1 LYPLPLNSNSK
12 ESLIRIQFDVQGG
25 NGISDQ
31 FLNYG
36 SVITEPT
43 VPTKDGYFFLY
54 WFNDFPE
61 FAYDFSSLV
70 YSPITLTAIW
80 ENFILTPAQFHINI
94 DRSIDSVNK
103 EIYVD
108 GVMQVKETQKPWL
121 FTELA
126 LELRGRGN
134 GSSWGY
140 EQKGYRLKLKEKVS
154 FFGEQASRHWVLIP
168 GGHDFGIIRN
178 HAAFTISKSVMKGIP
193 YTSSSR
199 YVEVFINDQYHGLY
213 NLSEHVRV
221 DKGRIDIDSHYGI
234 LDTGYLIELDSYAS
248 GIEGIDYFWIQGIRY
263 PFSVKSPEP
272 DEWYGVISEIQFRS
286 QIQFIQSYL
295 QGAVN
300 AVYLGSEKVILDYF
314 DLDSLID
321 MYILHELFKNTDSGW
336 SSFFLY
342 KPSGGKFYYA
352 PPWDFDFSA
361 GISRGDSSTE
371 GIYVGDTIQYLSGL
385 TSSELFI
392 ALMQQSWF
400 VTLTKSRYIELSYD
414 IEGVISQLNQ
424 IKETNR
430 DALERNSNRWY
441 WYVNWE
447 FEQDSFILWLD
458 NRNH

>member
-1 LYPLPLNSNSK
+1 
-12 ESLIRIQFDVQGG
+12 
-25 NGISDQ
+25 
-31 FLNYG
+31 
-36 SVITEPT
+36 
-43 VPTKDGYFFLY
+43 
-54 WFNDFPE
+54 
-61 FAYDFSSLV
+61 
-70 YSPITLTAIW
+70 
-80 ENFILTPAQFHINI
+80 
-94 DRSIDSVNK
+94 
-103 EIYVD
+103 
-108 GVMQVKETQKPWL
+108 M
-121 FTELA
+121 
-126 LELRGRGN
+126 
-134 GSSWGY
+134 
-140 EQKGYRLKLKEKVS
+140 
-154 FFGEQASRHWVLIP
+154 
-168 GGHDFGIIRN
+168 
-178 HAAFTISKSVMKGIP
+178 
-193 YTSSSR
+193 
-199 YVEVFINDQYHGLY
+199 
-213 NLSEHVRV
+213 
-221 DKGRIDIDSHYGI
+221 
-234 LDTGYLIELDSYAS
+234 
-248 GIEGIDYFWIQGIRY
+248 
-263 PFSVKSPEP
+263 
-272 DEWYGVISEIQFRS
+272 
-286 QIQFIQSYL
+286 
-295 QGAVN
+295 N

-458 NRNH
+458 NRNHWLTNWAKLN